1 MKQVSIKAV
10 ENWFNANAEAVKT
23 ADANVVNA
31 VENKFKLD
39 IQLCIH
45 LGHAERLRKAMPTAK
60 RPKREE
66 YFSKWCKSIGRA
78 TVTNE
83 VTQGLA
89 MVKETA
95 ATVAKFEREV
105 LANDEVKTSVRSFTN
120 WLKGKGGAAKSQAKP
135 KQQPA
140 EAKPN
145 TMVEVSNGK
154 GVATSLN
161 VGATEPDAAV
171 LQWVAVGVAMAKK
184 LNIEYVDFSAMAG
197 KALKQS
203 AYELKKS

>member
-1 MKQVSIKAV
+1 MKQVTIKVV

-23 ADANVVNA
+23 ADSNVVNA
-31 VENKFKLD
+31 VESKFKLD

-60 RPKREE
+60 RPKRED
-66 YFSKWCKSIGRA
+66 YFAKWCKSIGRA

-89 MVKETA
+89 MVQEA
-95 ATVAKFEREV
+95 PATVDKFEREV

-120 WLKGKGGAAKSQAKP
+120 WMKGKGGAPKSQGKAT
-135 KQQPA
+135 KQPTGT
-140 EAKPN
+140 KPN

-154 GVATSLN
+154 GSATSLN
-161 VGATEPDAAV
+161 VSATDPDAAV
-171 LQWVAVGVAMAKK
+171 LQWMSVGVALAKR
-184 LNIEYVDFSAMAG
+184 LNVEYVDFAAMAG
-197 KALKQS
+197 KALKE
-203 AYELKKS
+203 ATYELK

>member
-1 MKQVSIKAV
+1 MKQVTIKVV
-10 ENWFNANAEAVKT
+10 EQWFNENAEAVKT
-23 ADANVVNA
+23 ADSNVVNA
-31 VENKFKLD
+31 VESKFKMD

-60 RPKREE
+60 RPKRED
-66 YFSKWCKSIGRA
+66 YFSKWCESIGRS

-89 MVKETA
+89 MVQETPS
-95 ATVAKFEREV
+95 TVAKFESEV

-120 WLKGKGGAAKSQAKP
+120 WLKGKGGASKSQTKAK
-135 KQQPA
+135 KQPTGT
-140 EAKPN
+140 KPN

-154 GVATSLN
+154 GSATSLN

-184 LNIEYVDFSAMAG
+184 LNIEYVDFAAMAS
-197 KALKQS
+197 KALQES
-203 AYELKKS
+203 TYMLK

>member
-1 MKQVSIKAV
+1 MKQVSIKVV

-31 VENKFKLD
+31 VESKFKMD

-66 YFSKWCKSIGRA
+66 YFAKWCKSIGRA

-89 MVKETA
+89 MVKETP
-95 ATVAKFEREV
+95 ATVTKFEREV

-120 WLKGKGGAAKSQAKP
+120 WLKGKGGAAKSQGKAT
-135 KQQPA
+135 KQPTGT
-140 EAKPN
+140 KPN

-154 GVATSLN
+154 GSATSLN
-161 VGATEPDAAV
+161 VSATEPDAAV
-171 LQWVAVGVAMAKK
+171 LQWVAVGVALAKR
-184 LNIEYVDFSAMAG
+184 LNIEYVDFAAMAT
-197 KALKQS
+197 KALKDS
-203 AYELKKS
+203 DYELK